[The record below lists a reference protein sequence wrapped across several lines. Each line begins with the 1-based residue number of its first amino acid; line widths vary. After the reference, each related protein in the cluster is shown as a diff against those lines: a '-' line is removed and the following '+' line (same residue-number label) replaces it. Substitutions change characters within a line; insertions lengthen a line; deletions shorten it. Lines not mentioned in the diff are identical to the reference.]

1 MEEIDYT
8 WVILGTIVGFFSL
21 AALLLVPVYRFLKR
35 EEKESE
41 QWTKDVLAKKSDVK
55 RKSTNGSVDPAS

>member
-21 AALLLVPVYRFLKR
+21 AALLLVPVYRFLNR
-35 EEKESE
+35 EEKVSE
-41 QWTKDVLAKKSDVK
+41 AWTKEALAEKREADK
-55 RKSTNGSVDPAS
+55 RK